1 MNVLDRFLNYVKI
14 DTQSMDE
21 QSVIPST
28 KKQFDLGNRLVE
40 ELRAMGISNAR
51 IDENCY
57 VYAHIEANTE
67 GIAPLGFIAHMD
79 TSPDASGANV
89 NPRIVANYDGG
100 DIPLNPETV
109 LSPKDFPSLK
119 NCVGQDLIVT
129 DGTTLLGADD
139 KAGVAEIMTLA
150 ETLMTNPD
158 IKHGKIC
165 IGFTPDEEVGCG
177 ADKFDVAAFGAKF
190 AYTVDGGE
198 LGEIEYENFNA
209 ASARITVHGV
219 GIHPGAAKNKMV
231 NAIHIG
237 EEFDSMLPSEHRPE
251 YTEMYQGFIHLHTF
265 EGCVENA
272 RLDYIIRDHDME
284 KFEAKKAIVLAAAEY
299 LNKKY
304 GEKTVEVA
312 LRDSYYNMKEKIAPH
327 MHLVDSVKR
336 AMQRCGVTPITN
348 PVRGGTDGARLS
360 FMGLPCPNICT
371 GGLNYHG
378 RFEYIPVQSLY
389 KTCEILLEIVNLT
402 VENK

>member
-1 MNVLDRFLNYVKI
+1 
-14 DTQSMDE
+14 
-21 QSVIPST
+21 
-28 KKQFDLGNRLVE
+28 
-40 ELRAMGISNAR
+40 
-51 IDENCY
+51 
-57 VYAHIEANTE
+57 
-67 GIAPLGFIAHMD
+67 
-79 TSPDASGANV
+79 
-89 NPRIVANYDGG
+89 
-100 DIPLNPETV
+100 
-109 LSPKDFPSLK
+109 
-119 NCVGQDLIVT
+119 
-129 DGTTLLGADD
+129 
-139 KAGVAEIMTLA
+139 
-150 ETLMTNPD
+150 MTNPD

-237 EEFDSMLPSEHRPE
+237 EEFDSMLPSEQRPE
-251 YTEMYQGFIHLHTF
+251 YTEMYEGFIHLHTF